1 MRAVASLISAINP
14 GALRTRERR
23 RNAKNQ
29 HVFSSSRENKILEHS
44 SVCHVGARAAA
55 VIIMGS
61 VDGSEAAG
69 SSSSD
74 SPNDATPVAASG
86 AALDDLTSSLK
97 SVSLSSSSHVL
108 IDSLKTCS
116 EAMGVLIDRAE
127 PVAVDFEGIALS
139 REGRLCLAQVASAD
153 KSEPV
158 YLVDVVAL
166 GADAFGVGRLGELL
180 SSETLVKLVFDCRSD
195 REALRHQFGVALN
208 QVYDIQVVYCMRCD
222 EVAGHRVGRLRGLRA
237 ALGDCPGLD
246 SEARR
251 KLEETKD
258 AGAKMFIEEDGES
271 SDAWERRPL
280 PPELVNYAAVD
291 VRYLHAMYKEWRH
304 FMKQGKMDK
313 VVAKRKRK
321 KGSARDF

>member
-1 MRAVASLISAINP
+1 M
-14 GALRTRERR
+14 
-23 RNAKNQ
+23 
-29 HVFSSSRENKILEHS
+29 
-44 SVCHVGARAAA
+44 
-55 VIIMGS
+55 
-61 VDGSEAAG
+61 
-69 SSSSD
+69 
-74 SPNDATPVAASG
+74 
-86 AALDDLTSSLK
+86 
-97 SVSLSSSSHVL
+97 L
-108 IDSLKTCS
+108 IDSLKKCS
-116 EAMGVLIDRAE
+116 EAMGALIDRAE

-139 REGRLCLAQVASAD
+139 REGRLCLAQVVSAD
-153 KSEPV
+153 DSEPV

-195 REALRHQFGVALN
+195 PEALRHQFGVALN

-271 SDAWERRPL
+271 SDAWGEPETVTARARELRRRGRPV
-280 PPELVNYAAVD
+280 PS
-291 VRYLHAMYKEWRH
+291 RH
-304 FMKQGKMDK
+304 VQGVEAFHEAGQDGQGRDQAQTEKG
-313 VVAKRKRK
+313 KR
-321 KGSARDF
+321 ANAF

>member
-1 MRAVASLISAINP
+1 M
-14 GALRTRERR
+14 
-23 RNAKNQ
+23 
-29 HVFSSSRENKILEHS
+29 
-44 SVCHVGARAAA
+44 
-55 VIIMGS
+55 
-61 VDGSEAAG
+61 
-69 SSSSD
+69 
-74 SPNDATPVAASG
+74 
-86 AALDDLTSSLK
+86 
-97 SVSLSSSSHVL
+97 L
-108 IDSLKTCS
+108 IDSLKKCS
-116 EAMGVLIDRAE
+116 EAMGALIDRAE

-139 REGRLCLAQVASAD
+139 REGRLCLAQVVSAD
-153 KSEPV
+153 DSEPV

-258 AGAKMFIEEDGES
+258 AGRRCSSRRTANRATLGRETVTARARELRRRGRPVPSRHVQGVEAFHEAGQDG
-271 SDAWERRPL
+271 
-280 PPELVNYAAVD
+280 
-291 VRYLHAMYKEWRH
+291 
-304 FMKQGKMDK
+304 QGRGQAQTEKG
-313 VVAKRKRK
+313 KR
-321 KGSARDF
+321 ARLLDM

>member
-1 MRAVASLISAINP
+1 
-14 GALRTRERR
+14 
-23 RNAKNQ
+23 
-29 HVFSSSRENKILEHS
+29 
-44 SVCHVGARAAA
+44 
-55 VIIMGS
+55 MGE
-61 VDGSEAAG
+61 DGSEAET
-69 SSSSD
+69 
-74 SPNDATPVAASG
+74 PNDAAVASSG

-97 SVSLSSSSHVL
+97 SVSLMSSSSQNVLL
-108 IDSLKTCS
+108 IDSLKTCA

-153 KSEPV
+153 ESEPV

-258 AGAKMFIEEDGES
+258 AGSKMFIEEDGES

-280 PPELVNYAAVD
+280 PPELVDYAAVD

-321 KGSARDF
+321 KKKGSARDF

>member
-1 MRAVASLISAINP
+1 
-14 GALRTRERR
+14 
-23 RNAKNQ
+23 
-29 HVFSSSRENKILEHS
+29 
-44 SVCHVGARAAA
+44 
-55 VIIMGS
+55 MGE
-61 VDGSEAAG
+61 DGSEAE
-69 SSSSD
+69 
-74 SPNDATPVAASG
+74 SPNDAAVASSG

-108 IDSLKTCS
+108 LIDSLKTCA

-139 REGRLCLAQVASAD
+139 REGRVCLAQIASTD
-153 KSEPV
+153 ESEPV
-158 YLVDVVAL
+158 YLVDIVAL

-180 SSETLVKLVFDCRSD
+180 SSETLVKLIFDCRSD
-195 REALRHQFGVALN
+195 REALQHQFGVALN

-258 AGAKMFIEEDGES
+258 AGSKMFIEEDGES

-280 PPELVNYAAVD
+280 PPELVDYAAVD

-321 KGSARDF
+321 KKGSARDF

>member
-1 MRAVASLISAINP
+1 
-14 GALRTRERR
+14 
-23 RNAKNQ
+23 
-29 HVFSSSRENKILEHS
+29 
-44 SVCHVGARAAA
+44 
-55 VIIMGS
+55 MGE
-61 VDGSEAAG
+61 DGSEAE
-69 SSSSD
+69 
-74 SPNDATPVAASG
+74 SPNDAAVASSG

-97 SVSLSSSSHVL
+97 SVSLKSSSSHVLL
-108 IDSLKTCS
+108 IDSLKTCA

-139 REGRLCLAQVASAD
+139 REGRLCLAQIASAD
-153 KSEPV
+153 ESEPV
-158 YLVDVVAL
+158 YLVDIVAL

-180 SSETLVKLVFDCRSD
+180 SSETLVKLIFDCRSD
-195 REALRHQFGVALN
+195 REALQHQFGVALN

-258 AGAKMFIEEDGES
+258 AGSKMFIEEDGES

-280 PPELVNYAAVD
+280 PPELVDYAAVD